1 MLCVAAS
8 VSYFYLSNDSDVQA
22 FSGTCLSTLK
32 ETCNLSITKPLDF
45 DVLTDSWNIENN
57 K

>member
-1 MLCVAAS
+1 MLYMAAS

-32 ETCNLSITKPLDF
+32 ETRNLSITKPLDF
-45 DVLTDSWNIENN
+45 DFLTDFWNIENN

>member
-8 VSYFYLSNDSDVQA
+8 LSYFYLSNDSDVQA